1 MKNNIYSPL
10 GLSLGLL
17 MGGSLLTGCAGEP
30 NSKPEPRTETP
41 HDKTGHVIEWTP
53 SCATGGTWTMA
64 MHGGA
69 GVIVKKNFTP
79 EKEKA
84 YRDALHTTLA
94 QGAEM
99 LKGGAS
105 ALDVIE
111 ASVRKMENDPKFN
124 AGKGAVFSAAG
135 INEMD
140 ASIMDGRDR
149 NAGAVASVTHVKNP
163 ISLARKVMEQSRH
176 VMLIADGAETF
187 AQKYNKAQNIELVD
201 RNYFH
206 TDRRWDSLQ
215 RVLAKKQN
223 KKHGA
228 LSDENRFGTVG
239 VVVKDACGNL
249 AAGTSTGGLTAKEW
263 GRVGDTPI
271 IGAGTY
277 ADNKYCAVSA
287 TGTGEYFIRA
297 GIAKDVCARREYKGE
312 DLQTAMDAIIHGTLT
327 DMGGD
332 GGIVAVD
339 DAGNFAFSF
348 NTSGMYRGAVRSD
361 APAVVYVFKDN

>member
-1 MKNNIYSPL
+1 MKNSHMIIAASLAVGLAL
-10 GLSLGLL
+10 G
-17 MGGSLLTGCAGEP
+17 GCADKSEP
-30 NSKPEPRTETP
+30 INEKRVETP
-41 HDKTGHVIEWTP
+41 HDKTGHTIKWTP
-53 SCATGGTWTMA
+53 SCALDGTWTMA

-69 GVIVKKNFTP
+69 GVIVKKNFSP

-84 YRDALHTTLA
+84 YRDALRTTLE
-94 QGAEM
+94 QGADM
-99 LKGGAS
+99 LRGGAS

-163 ISLARKVMEQSRH
+163 ISLARKVMENSRH

-187 AQKYNKAQNIELVD
+187 AKAQDIELVE
-201 RNYFH
+201 RNYFY
-206 TDRRWDSLQ
+206 TERRWDSLQ
-215 RVLAKKQN
+215 RVLAKK
-223 KKHGA
+223 HGSLA
-228 LSDENRFGTVG
+228 DENRFGTVG

-277 ADNKYCAVSA
+277 ADNNYCAVSA

-297 GIAKDVCARREYKGE
+297 TIARDVCARREFKGE
-312 DLQTAMDAIIHGTLT
+312 DLQTSMDAIIHGTLT

-339 DAGNFAFSF
+339 DKGNFAYSF
-348 NTSGMYRGAVRSD
+348 NTDGMYRGAVRSD
-361 APAVVYVFKDN
+361 MAATVYVFKDE

>member
-1 MKNNIYSPL
+1 MKNSHLSIAL
-10 GLSLGLL
+10 VLAAGLAVASC
-17 MGGSLLTGCAGEP
+17 SD
-30 NSKPEPRTETP
+30 KPASTNEKRIETP
-41 HDKTGHVIEWTP
+41 QDKTGHIINWTP
-53 SCATGGTWTMA
+53 SCAQDGSWTMA

-69 GVIVKKNFTP
+69 GVIVKKNFPP

-84 YRDALHTTLA
+84 YRDALRTTLE
-94 QGAEM
+94 QGADM

-105 ALDVIE
+105 ALDVVE

-163 ISLARKVMEQSRH
+163 ISLARKVMENSRH
-176 VMLIADGAETF
+176 VMLISDGAEAF
-187 AQKYNKAQNIELVD
+187 AKTQNVELVD
-201 RNYFH
+201 RGYFY
-206 TDRRWDSLQ
+206 TKRRWDSLQ
-215 RVLAKKQN
+215 RVLAKKQ
-223 KKHGA
+223 GA
-228 LSDENRFGTVG
+228 LTDETRFGTVG

-277 ADNKYCAVSA
+277 ADNRYCAVSA

-297 GIAKDVCARREYKGE
+297 TIARDVCARREFKGE
-312 DLQTAMDAIIHGTLT
+312 DLQTSMDAIIHGTLT

-339 DAGNFAFSF
+339 DAGHYAFSF
-348 NTSGMYRGAVRSD
+348 NTAGMYRGAVRSD
-361 APAVVYVFKDN
+361 MPARVYVFKGE